1 MTASFYGFLNG
12 KMHFEM
18 LMDLPEMH
26 NSRGTKDTNTLITEL
41 LYNRYEAIRLAG
53 LTKGMIA
60 DVHKK
65 RQISLPEDFFSNS
78 ALDGMKAAMV
88 IYFERSGEIRL
99 IPMMKE
105 GGARVRLE
113 VEKVNPALM
122 QTMTQL
128 FKNHDLKVLFT
139 TGFCFEENRCIYEVY
154 FSADGIRKKE
164 PEIRRTIE
172 SIPGLYES
180 EFEILEIGQE
190 W

>member
-1 MTASFYGFLNG
+1 M
-12 KMHFEM
+12 
-18 LMDLPEMH
+18 
-26 NSRGTKDTNTLITEL
+26 
-41 LYNRYEAIRLAG
+41 AG
-53 LTKGMIA
+53 ITKGMIA
-60 DVHKK
+60 DVHNK
-65 RQISLPEDFFSNS
+65 REIRLPEDFFKNPE
-78 ALDGMKAAMV
+78 LQDMKAAMV

-99 IPMMKE
+99 IPMTKE

-128 FKNHDLKVLFT
+128 FKQHDLKVLFT
-139 TGFCFEENRCIYEVY
+139 TGFCFEQNRCIYEVY
-154 FSADGIRKKE
+154 FSADAIKEKQATIRT
-164 PEIRRTIE
+164 TIE

>member
-1 MTASFYGFLNG
+1 V
-12 KMHFEM
+12 
-18 LMDLPEMH
+18 
-26 NSRGTKDTNTLITEL
+26 
-41 LYNRYEAIRLAG
+41 AG

-60 DVHKK
+60 DVHRKK
-65 RQISLPEDFFSNS
+65 EILLPADFFQNE
-78 ALDGMKAAMV
+78 ALQDMKAAMV

-99 IPMMKE
+99 IPMTKE

-128 FKNHDLKVLFT
+128 FKHHDLKVLFT

-154 FSADGIRKKE
+154 FSADDIRNKE
-164 PEIRRTIE
+164 PEIRRTIN

>member
-1 MTASFYGFLNG
+1 V
-12 KMHFEM
+12 
-18 LMDLPEMH
+18 
-26 NSRGTKDTNTLITEL
+26 
-41 LYNRYEAIRLAG
+41 AG

-60 DVHKK
+60 DVKK
-65 RQISLPEDFFSNS
+65 NRAISLPEDFFNNPD
-78 ALDGMKAAMV
+78 LGDMRAAMV

-128 FKNHDLKVLFT
+128 FKQHDLKVLFT
-139 TGFCFEENRCIYEVY
+139 TGFCFEENRCVYEVY
-154 FSADGIRKKE
+154 FAADDIRGKE
-164 PEIRRTIE
+164 STIRSTIE
-172 SIPGLYES
+172 SIPGLYDA
-180 EFEILEIGQE
+180 EFEILELGVE

>member
-1 MTASFYGFLNG
+1 M
-12 KMHFEM
+12 
-18 LMDLPEMH
+18 
-26 NSRGTKDTNTLITEL
+26 
-41 LYNRYEAIRLAG
+41 AG
-53 LTKGMIA
+53 ITKGMIA

-65 RQISLPEDFFSNS
+65 KEISLPEDFFNN
-78 ALDGMKAAMV
+78 AELKDMKAAMV

-128 FKNHDLKVLFT
+128 FKQHDLKVLFT
-139 TGFCFEENRCIYEVY
+139 TGFCFEQNRCIYEVY
-154 FSADGIRKKE
+154 FSADDIKGKQDNIRA
-164 PEIRRTIE
+164 TIE

-180 EFEILEIGQE
+180 EFEILEIGKE

>member
-1 MTASFYGFLNG
+1 M
-12 KMHFEM
+12 
-18 LMDLPEMH
+18 
-26 NSRGTKDTNTLITEL
+26 
-41 LYNRYEAIRLAG
+41 AG
-53 LTKGMIA
+53 ITKGMIA

-65 RQISLPEDFFSNS
+65 REISLPEDFFKN
-78 ALDGMKAAMV
+78 AELKDMKAAMV

-99 IPMMKE
+99 IPMMKA

-128 FKNHDLKVLFT
+128 FKQHDLKVLFT
-139 TGFCFEENRCIYEVY
+139 TGFCFEQNRCIYEVY
-154 FSADGIRKKE
+154 FSADDIKDKQDTIRA
-164 PEIRRTIE
+164 TIE

-180 EFEILEIGQE
+180 EFEILEIGKE

>member
-1 MTASFYGFLNG
+1 M
-12 KMHFEM
+12 
-18 LMDLPEMH
+18 
-26 NSRGTKDTNTLITEL
+26 
-41 LYNRYEAIRLAG
+41 AG
-53 LTKGMIA
+53 ITKGMIA

-65 RQISLPEDFFSNS
+65 KEISLPEDFFNN
-78 ALDGMKAAMV
+78 AELKDMKAAMV
-88 IYFERSGEIRL
+88 IYFERSGEVRL

-128 FKNHDLKVLFT
+128 FKQHDLKVLFT
-139 TGFCFEENRCIYEVY
+139 TGFCFEQNRCIYEVY
-154 FSADGIRKKE
+154 FSADDIKSKQDNIRA
-164 PEIRRTIE
+164 TIE

-180 EFEILEIGQE
+180 EFEILEIGKE